1 MPPHGIEPSPQ
12 QELLATIGVALYS
25 RPIKTKEES
34 KSMKTIDVAAAMLAP
49 SAEVSVHA

>member
-1 MPPHGIEPSPQ
+1 MPPHGVEPSPQ

-25 RPIKTKEES
+25 RPIKTK
-34 KSMKTIDVAAAMLAP
+34 SMKTIDVAAAMLAP